1 MFFMLFTG
9 ALCLVAEDADFK
21 RLMELNRQGKFG
33 LLLEESDRI
42 KRENRKMTMSED
54 LRLDQYYATGLLGCR
69 RYKECLEVLNSII
82 EKSKPDSLRYHDLN
96 AYKYLVK
103 IN

>member
-9 ALCLVAEDADFK
+9 TLCLVAGDVDFK

-42 KRENRKMTMSED
+42 KRENRKMTMSEG
-54 LRLDQYYATGLLGCR
+54 LRLDQYYTTGLLGCR
-69 RYKECLEVLNSII
+69 RGVEF
-82 EKSKPDSLRYHDLN
+82 HDRKTETRQPPIL
-96 AYKYLVK
+96 
-103 IN
+103 